1 MIRSSS
7 SSRNHI
13 RSGFTLIELL
23 VVIAII
29 AILAAILFPVF
40 QKVRENAR
48 RASCLSNEKQLGL
61 AMTQYTQDFDET
73 YPFAQNCQNN
83 ACFSGITN
91 SIWPEM
97 ISSYVKDYLVY
108 TCPDDSGAGQSVGYA
123 GVGISYGSNS
133 YRGFPNGTLTLYG
146 VMGGATW
153 GPGQSAATLGK
164 IGQPSNTILL
174 GEKHT
179 SAEASLSEG
188 YNASH
193 AGITSEF
200 DGDNYSI
207 KSGLIP
213 DGSDSTRVG
222 QAFPNGPNGGVSA
235 AHNTFANFLF
245 CDGHVKSML
254 PIMTNPGGAANN
266 MWDATRP

>member
-1 MIRSSS
+1 MKQQNKALKPLSAL
-7 SSRNHI
+7 
-13 RSGFTLIELL
+13 GFTLIELL

-48 RASCLSNEKQLGL
+48 RTSCLSNEKQLGL
-61 AMTQYTQDFDET
+61 AIVQYTQDFDET
-73 YPFAQNCQNN
+73 YPYAEDCVNYNCFA
-83 ACFSGITN
+83 GITN
-91 SIWPEM
+91 TIWPEM
-97 ISSYVKDYLVY
+97 ISSYVKDYAVY

-133 YRGFPNGTLTLYG
+133 YRQFPNGTLTLDG
-146 VMGGATW
+146 IMGGTTW
-153 GPGQSAATLGK
+153 GAGQSAATLGK

-174 GEKHT
+174 GEKYT
-179 SAEASLSEG
+179 SAEVPLGG

-193 AGITSEF
+193 AGIESEF
-200 DGDNYSI
+200 DGDNYGL

-213 DGSDSTRVG
+213 DGSNPARVG

-235 AHNTFANFLF
+235 AHNTFADFLF